1 MDAKEIYSCD
11 GIIKGSKYL
20 LYIMEDGTL
29 ELKWC
34 YENHVIDKLNSQI
47 EDCGYGTRLYYG
59 KANNSR
65 LRSSIPFRDSKGI
78 LFKDW
83 EKIM

>member
-34 YENHVIDKLNSQI
+34 CENHIIDKLSPQI

-65 LRSSIPFRDSKGI
+65 LRASIPFKDIKGI

>member
-20 LYIMEDGTL
+20 LYIMEDETL

-34 YENHVIDKLNSQI
+34 YENHTIDELNPQI

-59 KANNSR
+59 KDNNSEP
-65 LRSSIPFRDSKGI
+65 RSSIPFKNVKGI
-78 LFKDW
+78 LSKDW